1 MSDLLFMLSLPPIFR
16 GLIAMVMA
24 GIVFPATGVMVL
36 RMGLVP
42 MRYMLMHGVILG
54 GALAL
59 ALSLPMFPVVAVLN
73 LALVLLMVYLSDRR
87 QVDLSMASA
96 ALMVFTMGMA
106 SLLMHICD
114 VPAKDT
120 LELMWG
126 SPFALVPS
134 DLIVL
139 GLLTVLTLLYV
150 IFNFRTI
157 TSVFFDQE
165 IARSLGINVRIHQT
179 IMVVLVALVVAVAM
193 RLLGA
198 LLIDALLILPVLI
211 ASRQAASMK
220 QVFVRSIVCGAFL
233 SLVGYIGSVGL
244 DLPVSGT
251 ISVLAVLVFVCV
263 SICSWFHTRRKNCH
277 VH

>member
-1 MSDLLFMLSLPPIFR
+1 MSDLLFMLSLPPILR
-16 GLIAMVMA
+16 GLAAMTMA
-24 GIVFPATGVMVL
+24 GVVFPATGVMVL

-73 LALVLLMVYLSDRR
+73 LALVLLMVYLSERR
-87 QVDLSMASA
+87 QVDLGMASA

-106 SLLMHICD
+106 SLLMHIWD

-126 SPFALVPS
+126 SPFALVRS
-134 DLIVL
+134 DLVVL
-139 GLLTVLTLLYV
+139 GVLTALVILYV
-150 IFNFRTI
+150 VFNFRKI
-157 TSVFFDQE
+157 TTVFFDRE
-165 IARSLGINVRIHQT
+165 IARSLGVNVRLHHT
-179 IMVVLVALVVAVAM
+179 VMVVLVALVVAVAM
-193 RLLGA
+193 KLLGA

-211 ASRQAASMK
+211 ASRRATSMK
-220 QVFVRSIVCGAFL
+220 QVFAGSIMSGAFL
-233 SLVGYIGSVGL
+233 SLVGYISSVWL

-251 ISVLAVLVFVCV
+251 ISVLAVLLFICV
-263 SICSWFHTRRKNCH
+263 SISSWIQTRRRNH
-277 VH
+277 VN

>member
-16 GLIAMVMA
+16 GLLAMVMA
-24 GIVFPATGVMVL
+24 GVVFPATGVMVL

-54 GALAL
+54 GAIAL

-73 LALVLLMVYLSDRR
+73 LALVLLMVYLSERR
-87 QVDLSMASA
+87 QIDLSMASA

-126 SPFALVPS
+126 SPFALVTS
-134 DLIVL
+134 DLVVL
-139 GLLTVLTLLYV
+139 GVLTILTILYV
-150 IFNFRTI
+150 VFNFRII
-157 TSVFFDQE
+157 TTVFFDRE
-165 IARSLGINVRIHQT
+165 IARSLGINVRLHHT
-179 IMVVLVALVVAVAM
+179 VMVTLVALVVAVAM
-193 RLLGA
+193 KLLGA

-211 ASRQAASMK
+211 ASRQATSMK
-220 QVFVRSIVCGAFL
+220 QVFVRSILCGAFL
-233 SLVGYIGSVGL
+233 SLVGYVGSVGL

-251 ISVLAVLVFVCV
+251 ISVLAVLLFICV
-263 SICSWFHTRRKNCH
+263 SVFSWIQTRRKNH
-277 VH
+277 VQ

>member
-1 MSDLLFMLSLPPIFR
+1 MSDLLFMLSLPPILR
-16 GLIAMVMA
+16 GLAAMTMA
-24 GIVFPATGVMVL
+24 GVVFPATGVMVL

-73 LALVLLMVYLSDRR
+73 LALVLLMVYLSERR
-87 QVDLSMASA
+87 QVDLGMASA

-106 SLLMHICD
+106 SLLMHIWD

-126 SPFALVPS
+126 SPFALVRS
-134 DLIVL
+134 DLVVL
-139 GLLTVLTLLYV
+139 GVLTALVILYV
-150 IFNFRTI
+150 VFNFRAI
-157 TSVFFDQE
+157 TTVFFDRE
-165 IARSLGINVRIHQT
+165 IARSLGVNVRLHHT
-179 IMVVLVALVVAVAM
+179 VMVVLVALVVAVAM
-193 RLLGA
+193 KLLGA

-211 ASRQAASMK
+211 ASRRATSMK
-220 QVFVRSIVCGAFL
+220 QVFAGSIMSGAFL
-233 SLVGYIGSVGL
+233 SLMGYIGSVWL

-251 ISVLAVLVFVCV
+251 ISVLAVLLFICV
-263 SICSWFHTRRKNCH
+263 SIFSWIQTRRRNH
-277 VH
+277 VN

>member
-1 MSDLLFMLSLPPIFR
+1 MSDLLFMLSLPPILR
-16 GLIAMVMA
+16 GLAAMTMA
-24 GIVFPATGVMVL
+24 GVVFPATGVMVL

-73 LALVLLMVYLSDRR
+73 LALVLLMVYLSERR
-87 QVDLSMASA
+87 QVDLGMASA

-106 SLLMHICD
+106 SLLMHIWD

-126 SPFALVPS
+126 SPFALIRS
-134 DLIVL
+134 DLVVL
-139 GLLTVLTLLYV
+139 GVLTALVILYV
-150 IFNFRTI
+150 VFNFRAI
-157 TSVFFDQE
+157 TTVFFDRE
-165 IARSLGINVRIHQT
+165 IARSLGVNVRLHHT
-179 IMVVLVALVVAVAM
+179 VMVVLVALVVAVAM
-193 RLLGA
+193 KLLGA

-211 ASRQAASMK
+211 ASRRATSMK
-220 QVFVRSIVCGAFL
+220 QVFAGSIMSGAFL
-233 SLVGYIGSVGL
+233 SLMGYIGSVWL

-251 ISVLAVLVFVCV
+251 ISVLAVLLFICV
-263 SICSWFHTRRKNCH
+263 SIFSWIQTRRRNH
-277 VH
+277 VN